1 MEEVGSPG
9 ERQEENPGPS
19 HRHPNP
25 KGEGMKG
32 SGIIG
37 AYHTWRVVPL
47 MRRALPLH
55 TMVLRASLDGTML
68 AEGVLS
74 PSKVA

>member
-1 MEEVGSPG
+1 
-9 ERQEENPGPS
+9 
-19 HRHPNP
+19 
-25 KGEGMKG
+25 MKG

-74 PSKVA
+74 PL